1 MAFNV
6 PSDLSEK
13 RLESIWVELLLPK
26 TKGILDCIIYRLPR
40 DGGFL
45 EKLEG
50 SLQRLEPEKEVYILG
65 DF

>member
-13 RLESIWVELLLPK
+13 GLESIWVELLLPK
-26 TKGILDCIIYRLPR
+26 TKGILDCSIYGPPR